1 MDTNKSESPAG
12 NYARRFE
19 ILRRLALSGAAGDDL
34 TASVENALEG
44 ACALLELSAG
54 RIILFSETG
63 ESALNVGYAVSD
75 SEKAVLDE
83 LESDLFETLRRKRNL
98 RSAYVTFGGDNPLS
112 AFTLPLQRKG
122 VVFGAA
128 LGTKPG
134 HGKLSDED
142 EFLESLAAAIAM
154 TVVVDSSDSFE
165 APGARRAVREEID
178 RARLKAVMETAVTV
192 NHEINNPLT
201 AALGNVQLILMQSD
215 NLDPDIRRK
224 LEIVEKSAMQI
235 RDVTQ
240 RLLSLKVA
248 RSIPYA
254 GKETMIDIGPEISAD
269 DSGQTD
275 SDNPPRTPRRKR

>member
-1 MDTNKSESPAG
+1 MDTNKLESPAG

-34 TASVENALEG
+34 TASVKNALEG

-154 TVVVDSSDSFE
+154 TVVVDSSDSFG
-165 APGARRAVREEID
+165 APGARGAVREEID

-224 LEIVEKSAMQI
+224 LEVVEKSAMQI

-254 GKETMIDIGPEISAD
+254 GKETMIDIGPEISTD
-269 DSGQTD
+269 DSGRTD